1 MGLEDDIRKLSRIP
15 AFAGIEPEALRL
27 IAFSA
32 ETRILRAGDVLFRRD
47 EISNDGFVV
56 LAGSIAMDASGDGVV
71 TARIVRP
78 PALIGDLALLT
89 QTRRSA
95 TAIAREPS
103 TVLRI
108 SRLLFRRVL
117 HEFPDSAE
125 RLRQSLAARTP
136 SIHRRT
142 CLRAPR
148 KTYPRERRK
157 SRMTRCVRLSAPVP
171 DARHPSPVD
180 LVEVASGAIS
190 HFACP
195 RRACAAGLRGGL
207 KWRPNF

>member
-1 MGLEDDIRKLSRIP
+1 MGLEDDVSQLARIP
-15 AFAGIEPEALRL
+15 ALAVIEPEALRL

-56 LAGSIAMDASGDGVV
+56 LAGSIAMDASGDGAV

-78 PALIGDLALLT
+78 PGLIGDLALLT
-89 QTRRSA
+89 QTRRPA

-125 RLRQSLAARTP
+125 RLRQSLRARLLPFTGDLASVRRGRLTP
-136 SIHRRT
+136 
-142 CLRAPR
+142 ADD
-148 KTYPRERRK
+148 EK
-157 SRMTRCVRLSAPVP
+157 S
-171 DARHPSPVD
+171 
-180 LVEVASGAIS
+180 E
-190 HFACP
+190 
-195 RRACAAGLRGGL
+195 
-207 KWRPNF
+207 

>member
-1 MGLEDDIRKLSRIP
+1 MGLEEIIGKLARIP
-15 AFAGIEPEALRL
+15 AFAGFEPEALRL
-27 IAFSA
+27 LAFSA

-56 LAGSIAMDASGDGVV
+56 LVGSIAMDASGDGAV

-89 QTRRSA
+89 QTRRPA

-117 HEFPDSAE
+117 NEFPDSAE
-125 RLRQSLAARTP
+125 RLRQSLGARLLQFTGELASVRRGRLTP
-136 SIHRRT
+136 
-142 CLRAPR
+142 
-148 KTYPRERRK
+148 E
-157 SRMTRCVRLSAPVP
+157 SAEK
-171 DARHPSPVD
+171 A
-180 LVEVASGAIS
+180 E
-190 HFACP
+190 
-195 RRACAAGLRGGL
+195 
-207 KWRPNF
+207 

>member
-1 MGLEDDIRKLSRIP
+1 MNVHLTPELEALVQSKVKSGRYNSASEVIR
-15 AFAGIEPEALRL
+15 EALRL

-47 EISNDGFVV
+47 EISNDGFVL
-56 LAGSIAMDASGDGVV
+56 LAGSIAMDASGDSAA

-78 PALIGDLALLT
+78 PGLIGDLALLT
-89 QTRRSA
+89 QTRRPA

-125 RLRQSLAARTP
+125 RLRQSVGSRLLQFTGELGSVR
-136 SIHRRT
+136 
-142 CLRAPR
+142 
-148 KTYPRERRK
+148 RERLTTE
-157 SRMTRCVRLSAPVP
+157 SDETA
-171 DARHPSPVD
+171 
-180 LVEVASGAIS
+180 E
-190 HFACP
+190 
-195 RRACAAGLRGGL
+195 
-207 KWRPNF
+207 

>member
-1 MGLEDDIRKLSRIP
+1 MGLEDDIRKLARIP

-56 LAGSIAMDASGDGVV
+56 LAGSIAMDASGDGAV

-78 PALIGDLALLT
+78 PGLIGDLALLT
-89 QTRRSA
+89 ETRRPA

-108 SRLLFRRVL
+108 SRPLFQRVL
-117 HEFPDSAE
+117 QEFPASAE
-125 RLRQSLAARTP
+125 RLRQSLGERLGQFIGELGSAR
-136 SIHRRT
+136 
-142 CLRAPR
+142 
-148 KTYPRERRK
+148 E
-157 SRMTRCVRLSAPVP
+157 
-171 DARHPSPVD
+171 
-180 LVEVASGAIS
+180 
-190 HFACP
+190 
-195 RRACAAGLRGGL
+195 
-207 KWRPNF
+207 

>member
-1 MGLEDDIRKLSRIP
+1 MGLEDDIGKLARIP

-56 LAGSIAMDASGDGVV
+56 LTGSIAMDASGDGAV

-78 PALIGDLALLT
+78 PGLIGDLALLT
-89 QTRRSA
+89 QTRRPA

-108 SRLLFRRVL
+108 SRQLFRRVL
-117 HEFPDSAE
+117 QEFPQSAE
-125 RLRQSLAARTP
+125 RLRQSLGARLLQFTGELGAV
-136 SIHRRT
+136 REA
-142 CLRAPR
+142 LAPGDI
-148 KTYPRERRK
+148 PK
-157 SRMTRCVRLSAPVP
+157 S
-171 DARHPSPVD
+171 
-180 LVEVASGAIS
+180 E
-190 HFACP
+190 
-195 RRACAAGLRGGL
+195 
-207 KWRPNF
+207 

>member
-1 MGLEDDIRKLSRIP
+1 MGLEDDIRKLARIP
-15 AFAGIEPEALRL
+15 AFAGIETEALRL

-56 LAGSIAMDASGDGVV
+56 LAGSIAMDASGDGAV

-78 PALIGDLALLT
+78 PGLIGDLALLT
-89 QTRRSA
+89 QTRRPA

-117 HEFPDSAE
+117 DEFPDSAE
-125 RLRQSLAARTP
+125 RLRQSQAARLLQFTGQLGAVRRRRLTP
-136 SIHRRT
+136 EGDEK
-142 CLRAPR
+142 A
-148 KTYPRERRK
+148 E
-157 SRMTRCVRLSAPVP
+157 
-171 DARHPSPVD
+171 
-180 LVEVASGAIS
+180 
-190 HFACP
+190 
-195 RRACAAGLRGGL
+195 
-207 KWRPNF
+207 